1 MVISVVTELTLFILD
16 SSISSELF
24 SLEVQYS
31 VIDPVLLQEDTGL
44 VKSNCQTEDMDTFS
58 SY

>member
-44 VKSNCQTEDMDTFS
+44 VKSN
-58 SY
+58 